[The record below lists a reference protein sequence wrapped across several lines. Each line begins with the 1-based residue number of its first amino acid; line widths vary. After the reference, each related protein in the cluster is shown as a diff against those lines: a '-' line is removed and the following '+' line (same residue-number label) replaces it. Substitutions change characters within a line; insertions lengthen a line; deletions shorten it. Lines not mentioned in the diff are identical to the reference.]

1 MFERGNCKSMGVNYI
16 SLPHGICRGI
26 FLNGPRPK
34 KTKSKSMKI
43 IIAGAGEV
51 GFHLA
56 KLLSFESQNITLID
70 TNREALA
77 HAETHLDIRVVR
89 GDATSISV
97 LKDSRVSETDLVIA
111 VTSSETTN
119 ITACVLAKQLG
130 AKRTIARISNTE
142 FIDGK
147 DEVGFKKFGIDELI
161 SPEALAS
168 TEIEQ
173 LLNQSA
179 FNDTYEYENGALT
192 MIGLTLSKTS
202 SFVDKSVKEVA
213 RLYPDLKYVPLAMK
227 RFGTQIT
234 IIPRGDTVFK
244 EGDQVYFTTV
254 PNGVDQIVRLTGKRR
269 QEIKN
274 VMILGGS
281 KIGYKTAKDLCKSN
295 FNVKLIETRK
305 DKAFEIAD
313 DIPDCLVINGDG
325 RNVDLL
331 QEESIDDMDA
341 FISVTGNSETNIMS
355 CLVAKSKGVKK
366 AIALVENMDYFQLS
380 HSIGIDTLINKKLLA
395 ANNIFRYV
403 RKGEVVAV
411 TKLNN
416 MNAELLEFLVSPS
429 AKVCN
434 RKIKDLDFPSTAI
447 IGGVVRDKKGIIALG
462 DFQIQ
467 AGDRV
472 VVCCLP
478 QSISKV
484 EKLFT

>member
-1 MFERGNCKSMGVNYI
+1 
-16 SLPHGICRGI
+16 
-26 FLNGPRPK
+26 
-34 KTKSKSMKI
+34 MKI

-56 KLLSFESQNITLID
+56 KLLSFESQDITLID
-70 TNREALA
+70 TNRDSLA
-77 HAETHLDIRVVR
+77 NADTHLDIRVVR

-97 LKDSRVSETDLVIA
+97 LQDSRVNDTDLVIA

-119 ITACVLAKQLG
+119 ITVCVLAKQLG

-142 FIDGK
+142 FIDRK

-161 SPEALAS
+161 SPESLAAN
-168 TEIEQ
+168 EIE
-173 LLNQSA
+173 LLLGQSA
-179 FNDTYEYENGALT
+179 FNDTYEFENGALT
-192 MIGLTLSKTS
+192 MIGLSLSRTS
-202 SFVDKSVKEVA
+202 AFVGKSVKEVA
-213 RLYPDLKYVPLAMK
+213 KLNPELRYVPIALQ
-227 RFGTQIT
+227 RYGTQYT
-234 IIPRGDTVFK
+234 IIPRGDTQFK
-244 EGDQVYFTTV
+244 EGDQVYFTTCK
-254 PNGVDQIVRLTGKRR
+254 NGLEQIFKLTGKVR

-295 FNVKLIETRK
+295 FNVKLIESSK

-313 DIPDCLVINGDG
+313 DIPGCLVINGDG

-331 QEESIDDMDA
+331 TEESIEDMDA

-403 RKGEVVAV
+403 RKGEVVAM

-416 MNAELLEFLVSPS
+416 MNAELLEFVVSS
-429 AKVCN
+429 HAKVCN
-434 RKIKDLDFPSTAI
+434 KKIKDLDFPVSAI
-447 IGGVVRDKKGIIALG
+447 IGGVIRDGEGIIALG
-462 DFQIQ
+462 DFEIKS
-467 AGDRV
+467 GDRV

-478 QSISKV
+478 QSIGKV
-484 EKLFT
+484 EKLFI